1 MLRSQCDRLK
11 HHKIT
16 DNIMRISP
24 RWANT
29 IYLLVVIFIVG
40 LSFRA
45 LAPQFSPNLN
55 SDHAVHVMM
64 TYDLQLPNDLY
75 FWGQDRLGSLVP
87 IVSHFALKLVP
98 IAPVAMVGIVSYLVL
113 LVAYCCFASFFQG
126 ILSKLL
132 LATAFFLPLRLYV
145 EILHISQPYA
155 AQFACLGL
163 SSVGVRWL
171 LIHWAT
177 ANRWRKNL
185 GLVFTL
191 AFMVASLWVSSFS
204 IVYLVVLLGAIA
216 HYIFI
221 LTPSHERRQ
230 RYPLDISTGL
240 AAGITG
246 AFGLGFLKLAKA
258 SASNSSDYT
267 KLNSLAQFTDLLQ
280 RIGQNVLRNL
290 RFEVHRI
297 WMPLAVWCLVA
308 IAGCSLYF
316 IWRYRH
322 NLFSA
327 VSGATH
333 QKGPLWP
340 PTLWFGVWGLTAG
353 LSMGILL
360 IANWVYQTDH
370 IPQRYFVVIYGLC
383 WLTVL
388 SLVEILPK
396 RPQLTLFVL
405 LILFTGFSI
414 KTLPPRLFSTPA
426 QSPMVKQLE
435 VLNTLGPAGF
445 IGEYWH
451 SYVLCSAN
459 PQLFN

>member
-1 MLRSQCDRLK
+1 C
-11 HHKIT
+11 
-16 DNIMRISP
+16 
-24 RWANT
+24 
-29 IYLLVVIFIVG
+29 
-40 LSFRA
+40 
-45 LAPQFSPNLN
+45 
-55 SDHAVHVMM
+55 
-64 TYDLQLPNDLY
+64 
-75 FWGQDRLGSLVP
+75 
-87 IVSHFALKLVP
+87 
-98 IAPVAMVGIVSYLVL
+98 
-113 LVAYCCFASFFQG
+113 FFQG

-459 PQLFN
+459 PQLFNCTPFDPWSSKERCPKGRGKPYELGYPIRHAVRCERCAENVLNSPSIYVVKQQWLDEFPKRLEQFGYCLRRVGEPFTIVDRDVALYKKLE